1 MVTLVGFA
9 TWKLFVFYRT
19 ALCHCNEPFCRQSSQ
34 QQMLWYLHA
43 LTELTWDKLRAL
55 LETHTKNSTFIHSPL
70 TRTFGLE
77 LEAPSLYPLFSLAGQ
92 EQERKLPLA
101 RNLGVS
107 KSVSVGNQNGKLK
120 SQKAKENSLQTA
132 DYSWTVNVDSENIRK
147 KNLYLASGSV
157 T

>member
-77 LEAPSLYPLFSLAGQ
+77 LLLFTLSSAWLGRNRNGNFLLPEILVFPNQSLWG
-92 EQERKLPLA
+92 
-101 RNLGVS
+101 
-107 KSVSVGNQNGKLK
+107 
-120 SQKAKENSLQTA
+120 
-132 DYSWTVNVDSENIRK
+132 IRME
-147 KNLYLASGSV
+147 S
-157 T
+157 

>member
-1 MVTLVGFA
+1 MVPP
-9 TWKLFVFYRT
+9 RT
-19 ALCHCNEPFCRQSSQ
+19 HRAHLGQTQGPPGNPHQEFNIHTQSPNQ
-34 QQMLWYLHA
+34 DIW
-43 LTELTWDKLRAL
+43 
-55 LETHTKNSTFIHSPL
+55 P
-70 TRTFGLE
+70 G
-77 LEAPSLYPLFSLAGQ
+77 APSLYPLFSLAGQ